1 MYNLSFDETL
11 KGFDMTVSSMSDAE
25 KKNDLMFREI
35 CKKIFQK
42 SYSKLEI
49 QNNLNVGAK
58 IAGAGI
64 GSIIKKAQG
73 RYKKG
78 SFKKSYKKLYN
89 QTNIPTFSDLE
100 KINHFLDTSEFIF
113 VTKLL
118 KIQYNYGLN
127 SVISF
132 INSH

>member
-1 MYNLSFDETL
+1 MI
-11 KGFDMTVSSMSDAE
+11 VSSMSDAE

-35 CKKIFQK
+35 CKKVFQK

-49 QNNLNVGAK
+49 QNNLNVGARILGAK
-58 IAGAGI
+58 IGFAIKMAG
-64 GSIIKKAQG
+64 KQ
-73 RYKKG
+73 YKKDSFAK
-78 SFKKSYKKLYN
+78 SFKKLNN
-89 QTNIPTFSDLE
+89 QTNTPTYSDLK
-100 KINHFLDTSEFIF
+100 KINHFLDTFEFIF